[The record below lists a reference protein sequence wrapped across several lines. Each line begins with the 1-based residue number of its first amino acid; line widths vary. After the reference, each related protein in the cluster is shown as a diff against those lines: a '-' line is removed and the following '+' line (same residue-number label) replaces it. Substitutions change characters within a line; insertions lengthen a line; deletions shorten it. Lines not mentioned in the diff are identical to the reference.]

1 MLDEEKCGKGIE
13 IQDKWPN
20 PDTLL
25 QTHSSSG
32 CVLVK
37 ITFSVNCLHRG
48 PQPVGSPGGQHAC
61 LLAGAGLQ

>member
-25 QTHSSSG
+25 QTLSASG
-32 CVLVK
+32 CV
-37 ITFSVNCLHRG
+37 
-48 PQPVGSPGGQHAC
+48 
-61 LLAGAGLQ
+61 